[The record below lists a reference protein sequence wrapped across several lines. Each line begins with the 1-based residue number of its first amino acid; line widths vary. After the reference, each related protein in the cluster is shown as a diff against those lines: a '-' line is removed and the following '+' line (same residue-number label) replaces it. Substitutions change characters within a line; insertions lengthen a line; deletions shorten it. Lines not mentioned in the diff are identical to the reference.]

1 MDARPAL
8 GRAGEDLAAAFYLR
22 NGFKV
27 LDRNYRCQGGEI
39 DLVVRR
45 GSLVVFCEVKA
56 RSRTAHGVP
65 AEAVDGRKQARLR
78 RLAGHW
84 LAERRPNARDIRFD
98 VIAVEASSTNLRLT
112 HLPDAF

>member
-22 NGFKV
+22 NGFRV
-27 LDRNYRCQGGEI
+27 LDRNFRCKAGEI

-45 GSLVVFCEVKA
+45 GSLVVFCEVKT

-65 AEAVDGRKQARLR
+65 SEAVDGRKQARLR

-84 LAERRPNARDIRFD
+84 LAERRPRACDIRFD
-98 VIAVEASSTNLRLT
+98 VIAVEASSNNLRVT